1 MKLIDIANSG
11 NPVPFINIGAFN
23 DLVIELQTVL
33 GNNGLLD
40 PPADGKFGEVSKWA
54 LGEAAQALNQGG
66 KSAIDAALARSLL
79 DTATKPLFPIVAT
92 TDLAGKIVAH
102 MTARN
107 HWISRH
113 PNCVNIVYIEGSE
126 LDGTPNGNPPNHFN
140 DVRMILRIAPDTGTP
155 QIVRAW
161 EATTEPGKFY
171 TDNPMPGV
179 SGAARIA
186 FGQYKSWTVG
196 THGKGDGAHEA
207 LVQADNVTVFRDA
220 NRDSKRAGDLPDTG
234 MFGIN
239 QHWGYDMSRTN
250 VHNASAGCLVGRLK
264 SGHREFMKLVKD
276 DRRYAQSHAYRFLTT
291 IIDRNEL
298 D

>member
-1 MKLIDIANSG
+1 MKLIDIVNSG
-11 NPVPFINIGAFN
+11 NAVPFVNIGAFK

-33 GNNGLLD
+33 ANNGLLD
-40 PPADGKFGEVSKWA
+40 PPADGQFGQVSTWA
-54 LGEAAQALNQGG
+54 LGEAAKALNQGD
-66 KSAIDAALARSLL
+66 KSAIDAAFARSLL

-92 TDLAGKIVAH
+92 TDFAGKIVAH

-113 PNCVNIVYIEGSE
+113 PNCVNIVYVEGSE
-126 LDGTPNGNPPNHFN
+126 LSGEPNGNPPNHFN
-140 DVRMILRIAPDTGTP
+140 DVRMILRITPDSGTP
-155 QIVRAW
+155 QIVQAW

-171 TDNPMPGV
+171 TENPMPGV

-186 FGQYKSWTVG
+186 FGQYKSWAVG
-196 THGKGDGAHEA
+196 THGAGDGAHEA
-207 LVQADNVTVFRDA
+207 LVQAANVTVFRDA

-239 QHWGYDMSRTN
+239 QHWGYDMARTN

-264 SGHREFMKLVKD
+264 SGHRDFMKLVKD
-276 DRRYAQSHAYRFLTT
+276 DRRYAQNHAYRFLTT

-298 D
+298 N

>member
-66 KSAIDAALARSLL
+66 KSAIDAAFASSLL

-140 DVRMILRIAPDTGTP
+140 DVRMILRVAPDTGTP

-161 EATTEPGKFY
+161 EAVQWAERPRIHTFVGTSDLHIEHQMRSNRKDILQRAGEGVTIAKNLCENVEFSPMDATR
-171 TDNPMPGV
+171 TDIGFLSEV
-179 SGAARIA
+179 VAAARR
-186 FGQYKSWTVG
+186 
-196 THGKGDGAHEA
+196 
-207 LVQADNVTVFRDA
+207 L
-220 NRDSKRAGDLPDTG
+220 RA
-234 MFGIN
+234 
-239 QHWGYDMSRTN
+239 R
-250 VHNASAGCLVGRLK
+250 
-264 SGHREFMKLVKD
+264 
-276 DRRYAQSHAYRFLTT
+276 
-291 IIDRNEL
+291 
-298 D
+298 